1 MPRIAVVLLVL
12 VAMAGC
18 AKSDEFPGGLARQAK
33 APSATGPA
41 RTLAYQHAIGLDV
54 DESKVAAVFE
64 AGQAACRAAS
74 ADACVVLESRI
85 ATGRYASASLK
96 FRASPGGIQKLI
108 TALAQQGEIASQ
120 STTAEDLAAPIED
133 ATKKRAMLNDYR
145 AKLES
150 LLARANSDVDAL
162 IKLNRELAQVQG
174 ELEAL
179 AGKQAHLVQR
189 VETEVLDVTI
199 TSTHHQSFWAPIGA
213 SVSDFGKNLSQ
224 GTSIAITGVAYLTP
238 WGVAL
243 LFLTWVGGA
252 LWRRRKRRQA
262 QG

>member
-1 MPRIAVVLLVL
+1 MTRIAVVLFVL
-12 VAMAGC
+12 VALAGC
-18 AKSDEFPGGLARQAK
+18 AKNDEFPGGLAKQAR
-33 APSATGPA
+33 APSATSPA
-41 RTLAYQHAIGLDV
+41 RTLAYQHTVGLDV

-64 AGQAACRAAS
+64 AGQAACRAAV
-74 ADACVVLESRI
+74 AEACVVLESRL
-85 ATGRYASASLK
+85 AAGRYASASLK

-108 TALAQQGEIASQ
+108 AALALQGEIASQ
-120 STTAEDLAAPIED
+120 STTAEDLAGPIED
-133 ATKKRAMLNDYR
+133 AARKLAMLNDYR

-179 AGKQAHLVQR
+179 TGTHAHLVQR
-189 VETEVLDVTI
+189 VQTEVLDVAI
-199 TSTHHQSFWAPIGA
+199 TSTQHQSFWAPIGA
-213 SVSDFGKNLSQ
+213 SASDFGKNLSQ
-224 GTSIAITGVAYLTP
+224 GTAIAITGIAYLTP

-243 LFLTWVGGA
+243 LALTWVGRA